1 MNHHRVALTIGAA
14 LIGALT
20 GYLQGGVTSAVLL
33 AIGGA
38 AWALLYQQLRSRG

>member
-1 MNHHRVALTIGAA
+1 MTRRRIALIIGAA

-20 GYLQGGVTSAVLL
+20 GYLQGGVTSAALL